1 MIAYHC
7 GFSKLCHAKII
18 LMDGSIYTH
27 ISRNKFQTVFIMTAF
42 IIIVSFLG
50 WFFGEFF
57 AGDGLAFVGFALIF
71 SGFTSFVSYYNS
83 DRIVLS
89 LVGATEVSKDVSPDL
104 HNLVENMSIA
114 SGIPKPR
121 IYITEDESMNA
132 FATGRDP
139 EHAAICFTRG
149 ILTGL
154 EKRELEGVVAHEM
167 SHIGNYDIRLMSI
180 VSILVGTIALL
191 SDWFTRGVFRGDDRD
206 RGSRNGVL
214 MLIGILLLVLSPLIA
229 TLIKLAVSRNR
240 EFLAD
245 STAALITRYPDGL
258 ANALRKLSADSHVMR
273 SANAATA
280 HMFITNP
287 FKGKNIS
294 YLFSTHPP
302 VEERIRRLESM

>member
-1 MIAYHC
+1 MT
-7 GFSKLCHAKII
+7 
-18 LMDGSIYTH
+18 GSIYTH
-27 ISRNKFQTVFIMTAF
+27 ISRNKFQTVVIMLLF
-42 IIIVSFLG
+42 VVIVSFIG

-57 AGDGLAFVGFALIF
+57 AGDGVAFIGFALIF
-71 SGFTSFVSYYNS
+71 SGVTSFVSYYNS
-83 DRIVLS
+83 DKIVLS
-89 LVGATEVSKDVSPDL
+89 LVGAKEVSKSDSPEL

-121 IYITEDESMNA
+121 IFVTNDMAMNA

-139 EHAAICFTRG
+139 KHAVICFTQG
-149 ILTGL
+149 ILSGL

-191 SDWFTRGVFRGDDRD
+191 SDWFTRGMFWGGDRE
-206 RGSRNGVL
+206 RGSKNGVL
-214 MLIGILLLVLSPLIA
+214 MLVGILLLVLSPVIA

-245 STAALITRYPDGL
+245 STAAMITRYPDGL
-258 ANALRKLSADSHVMR
+258 AEALRKIAADPRILLSAST
-273 SANAATA
+273 ATA
-280 HMFITNP
+280 HMFISNP

-294 YLFSTHPP
+294 SMFNTHPP
-302 VEERIRRLESM
+302 VEERIRRLENM